1 MRRKSVIALLLML
14 VLVPA
19 VPLLAWKMG
28 SGMYY
33 LTSALV
39 ILLSLAAFLVSYE
52 SRHPSARDLVV
63 IAVMTAIGTV
73 SRAAFIMLPNI
84 KPVTGI
90 IMITGASLGP
100 EAGFLTGILT
110 AFVSNFFFGQGPWT
124 PWQMFAYGLGGL
136 IMGLLCKK
144 GLLNRR
150 NIPAMAA
157 AGGLLVLCLI
167 GPLLDTGTLFL
178 ASAMTKGGVAAV
190 YAAGLPV
197 NLIHAVSTALTI
209 LFLCRPID
217 DKLTRI
223 KRKYGLMEV
232 DK

>member
-178 ASAMTKGGVAAV
+178 ASASASRELQK
-190 YAAGLPV
+190 
-197 NLIHAVSTALTI
+197 
-209 LFLCRPID
+209 D
-217 DKLTRI
+217 
-223 KRKYGLMEV
+223 
-232 DK
+232 